1 MSVLTSSR
9 SVSYREEVE
18 KKMSD
23 MSLDGAQVV
32 GGGSG
37 KAIRKGGSLCTDK
50 DTSCTVPY
58 PRVAGV
64 GRIVMRIATNR
75 RENEPERNVLSN
87 MNYVCPML
95 DVTLLLLQV
104 KKLCDILVSCV
115 NVIVFCSDVYI
126 VQLLAGPMHHP
137 DGQVYHNANAE
148 VRKNCCLK
156 MIANFREYT
165 INQGRHRARSSR
177 SWRLTEVVFLCT
189 LTLQ

>member
-1 MSVLTSSR
+1 
-9 SVSYREEVE
+9 
-18 KKMSD
+18 MSD
-23 MSLDGAQVV
+23 MSLDGARIV

-37 KAIRKGGSLCTDK
+37 KAVRKGGSLSTNK
-50 DTSCTVPY
+50 ATSCTVPY

-87 MNYVCPML
+87 MNYVCLMV

-115 NVIVFCSDVYI
+115 NVRVFRFDVYI
-126 VQLLAGPMHHP
+126 VQLLGGPIHHP

-148 VRKNCCLK
+148 VCKNPCVK

-165 INQGRHRARSSR
+165 IYQGRHRARSSR
-177 SWRLTEVVFLCT
+177 SWRLTEVVFVCT
-189 LTLQ
+189 LILQ